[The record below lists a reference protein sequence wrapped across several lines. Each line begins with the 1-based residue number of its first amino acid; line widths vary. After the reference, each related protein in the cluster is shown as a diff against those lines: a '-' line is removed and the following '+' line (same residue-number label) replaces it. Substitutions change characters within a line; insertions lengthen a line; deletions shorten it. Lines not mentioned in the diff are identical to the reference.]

1 MVRELVMAGIC
12 ALGVIALAWA
22 MDHPRK
28 ELGSALALGAFVAL
42 AVVAFLKNQNRVS
55 RAPQRIL
62 TRDSRQGSE
71 RQGERMEYR
80 ILGRTGLKVSV
91 VGIGT
96 GGPTQAGQKTGVSQ
110 EDFTRLVRRGLDMG
124 INFFDTAAAYG
135 ESETRLG
142 LALAGVH
149 RDAYVLA
156 TKFHPTK
163 GDQVVAPEDVVA
175 SVDRS
180 LVQLKVD
187 CVDVMQL
194 HGVLPGMYR
203 EVMERLWPTM
213 EKLKAQGKFRFVG
226 ITENYRDDSR
236 HEMLPMALSDGVFDT
251 AMVGYNLLSPT
262 PEHEVLPL
270 CLEKNVGVICMVAVR
285 RALSRPDI
293 LKENI
298 ADAKARGLIAPD
310 ALPEDDPLGWL
321 VKGAVTSAP
330 AAGYKYVKAHPAI
343 HTVLSGTANV
353 AHLEQNVKAM
363 LGPPL
368 PEADMARLRAVFGQV
383 WEPLGN

>member
-1 MVRELVMAGIC
+1 MRELVMAGIC
-12 ALGVIALAWA
+12 ALGVIVLAWA

-55 RAPQRIL
+55 RSPQRIFRRH
-62 TRDSRQGSE
+62 TRPVPVHRGDE
-71 RQGERMEYR
+71 MEYR

-91 VGIGT
+91 VGVGT

-110 EDFTRLVRRGLDMG
+110 EDFTKLVRGALNLG

-149 RDAYVLA
+149 RDAYLLA

-163 GDQVVAPEDVVA
+163 GDQMIAPEDAVA
-175 SVDRS
+175 SVERS
-180 LVQLKVD
+180 LVRLKVD
-187 CVDVMQL
+187 FVDVMQL
-194 HGVLPGMYR
+194 HGVPPQMYR
-203 EVMERLWPTM
+203 AVMDQLWPTM
-213 EKLKAQGKFRFVG
+213 EKLKSQGKFRFAG
-226 ITENYRDDSR
+226 ITENYRDDSK
-236 HEMLPMALSDGVFDT
+236 HEMLPMALSDDVFDA

-270 CLEKNVGVICMVAVR
+270 CLEKNVGAICMVAVR
-285 RALSRPDI
+285 RALSRPEV
-293 LKENI
+293 LRENI

-310 ALPEDDPLGWL
+310 ALPDGDPLGWL
-321 VKGAVTSAP
+321 IKGGVTSLP

-343 HTVLSGTANV
+343 HTVLSGTANL
-353 AHLEQNVKAM
+353 AHLEENVKAM

-368 PEADMARLRAVFGQV
+368 PDEDMVRLRAIFGQV